1 MYLFYKCNYNCKIAN
16 FIDKFE
22 LDLYLINYRI
32 VDSGML
38 VILC

>member
-1 MYLFYKCNYNCKIAN
+1 MCIIYKCNYNCKIDN

-22 LDLYLINYRI
+22 LDLYLIDYRI
-32 VDSGML
+32 VDSEMS